1 MNNFEYFVNGMQKMV
16 DEDKDK
22 MASVLDQDYAE
33 NKTKDY
39 ELRVSVIKMCGYKV
53 LRNSDGK
60 HIIKKSN

>member
-1 MNNFEYFVNGMQKMV
+1 MNNFEYFVNGMQKMI

-39 ELRVSVIKMCGYKV
+39 ELRVSTIKMCGYKV

-60 HIIKKSN
+60 HIIKK